1 MVEMNRNFLR
11 KFCFVLGFCGFILG
25 AVEFSQVPNTARA
38 IQYRDGTTAFS
49 YPPRLTHAR
58 TTRNLV
64 GENNPTYYISFTFPA
79 AAEEP
84 LDKVVI
90 SLDEGRRD
98 PVFGYQ
104 LDATRAF
111 ASSPQGDEELSLGN
125 VTQDNDTKTLTIQFD
140 PPVLPGNPITL
151 ALKPNRNP
159 RFEGVYLFGINAF
172 PVGAEPEPTFVGYAR
187 LSFYRPSRGIW
198 R

>member
-1 MVEMNRNFLR
+1 MVMLNRNFLG
-11 KFCFVLGFCGFILG
+11 KLCFGLGLCGFLL
-25 AVEFSQVPNTARA
+25 ATVDVPQVPNAARA

-64 GENNPTYYISFTFPA
+64 SENNPTYYISFSFPA

-98 PVFGYQ
+98 PLFGYQ
-104 LDATRAF
+104 LEAARAI
-111 ASSPQGDEELSLGN
+111 ASTPQGDEVLSLGMI
-125 VTQDNDTKTLTIQFD
+125 TQDDDTKTLTIQFD
-140 PPVLPGNPITL
+140 PPVPPGNPITL
-151 ALKPNRNP
+151 ALKPTRNP
-159 RFEGVYLFGINAF
+159 RYEGVYLFGINAF
-172 PVGAEPEPTFVGYAR
+172 PVGVAPEPTFVGYAR